1 MVSKTIKKSR
11 YLYGFLMI
19 FIIISSISVYY
30 FAFIT
35 SSNDLEIE
43 TSLLSEEI
51 NSRLE
56 SEIEGR
62 LNLMGVFQEEW
73 TDALHQGGVLNET
86 RFYRL
91 APKYYNYFQGIEAI
105 SWINT
110 SGIITWRYP
119 DDPNSTIIGQ
129 SIVYSKDG
137 SVNQAFHNASV
148 NLQTSISNPKELYIN
163 SFGYV
168 AYFPLIYNETLTGFL
183 NLVFKIEDFI
193 ESILKSIPVSENF
206 EIYIQDDSIPIY
218 NTTNSIDF
226 NNKFCNQKSF
236 QFLDRRWNISVIGDS
251 DKLFKASPLG
261 NWNFLVILIIFII
274 FTILLLHFLLS
285 QTEKIT
291 KTLHE
296 KEKIQKQLIQSQKM
310 DAIGQLAGGVA
321 HDFNNIL
328 TVIGGFTELAL
339 LSSKDNKEIQ
349 EYLHEIQNSGEM
361 AKKLTSQLLAF
372 GRKQNLIPEKIF
384 LDDLVLGN
392 KMMIQRLIG
401 ENIELDIRNL
411 SQMKENYNN
420 NNKNNYNN
428 KLIIEADPGQIQQ
441 ILLNLAINSK
451 DAMPNGGRLTISTSQ
466 EYLDQNQLALY
477 DIHLVEG
484 DYALLQVSDTGKGM
498 DKKVM
503 EHIFEPFFTTKEV
516 GKGTGL
522 GLSTVFGIIKQN
534 HGYIHVYS
542 EVNNGTTFKIYF
554 PLVKEVSLSM
564 KEKKL
569 QLTKLNLNSLRFVI
583 VEDREEII
591 NFITSILKSRNA
603 KVISFTNG
611 ADALQ
616 YFYSIQDGIIDAKF
630 DFMIC
635 DVIMPKMGGKEL
647 LEKLPEKL
655 GGLKILFISGY
666 VGEDL
671 PFLLK
676 THKNHKTTFLQK
688 PFGVNDF
695 LEKILELSID

>member
-420 NNKNNYNN
+420 NN
-428 KLIIEADPGQIQQ
+428 
-441 ILLNLAINSK
+441 
-451 DAMPNGGRLTISTSQ
+451 
-466 EYLDQNQLALY
+466 
-477 DIHLVEG
+477 
-484 DYALLQVSDTGKGM
+484 
-498 DKKVM
+498 
-503 EHIFEPFFTTKEV
+503 
-516 GKGTGL
+516 
-522 GLSTVFGIIKQN
+522 
-534 HGYIHVYS
+534 
-542 EVNNGTTFKIYF
+542 
-554 PLVKEVSLSM
+554 
-564 KEKKL
+564 
-569 QLTKLNLNSLRFVI
+569 
-583 VEDREEII
+583 
-591 NFITSILKSRNA
+591 
-603 KVISFTNG
+603 
-611 ADALQ
+611 
-616 YFYSIQDGIIDAKF
+616 
-630 DFMIC
+630 
-635 DVIMPKMGGKEL
+635 
-647 LEKLPEKL
+647 
-655 GGLKILFISGY
+655 
-666 VGEDL
+666 
-671 PFLLK
+671 
-676 THKNHKTTFLQK
+676 
-688 PFGVNDF
+688 
-695 LEKILELSID
+695 